1 MRQTKISELTVADPG
16 RGPAPTP
23 PPLPFVQT
31 EPRRAE
37 KLFWRPDQTDDL
49 NLQLNLGRPK

>member
-1 MRQTKISELTVADPG
+1 MGNHREYFPL
-16 RGPAPTP
+16 P
-23 PPLPFVQT
+23 PPPPPPPHLPFVQT